1 MTDRADIEPTQPTG
15 WRRLSY
21 TYHCGWV
28 DWGHALPD
36 GALGLLN
43 KLKGQ
48 TADNGLLNSVD
59 VTLNGKPAFVIG
71 YGQEMGALGIRVSA
85 RRHWVIQKGLSQ
97 AELESVGL
105 AIYLSASFDF
115 EKLQGT
121 FPFSLVSGGS
131 SFSTEDLVSNV
142 IGFYSAARAI
152 SQDRMRRLC
161 GEVPVDESY
170 RIWDEHTP
178 DGFSGYQNRTTTP
191 ILFPTQYVPAGA
203 ENPVFPSALSSIK
216 LAKQGETWARLKS
229 RFLDPGF
236 VNGRVPIEVLPD
248 GSVRVRNGTAR
259 PSRVTP

>member
-1 MTDRADIEPTQPTG
+1 MTDRADIEPTQPRG

-36 GALGLLN
+36 GALGLLY
-43 KLKGQ
+43 KLKSQ
-48 TADNGLLNSVD
+48 KADNDLLNSAD

-85 RRHWVIQKGLSQ
+85 RRHWVVQKGLSQ
-97 AELESVGL
+97 AQLESVGL

-115 EKLQGT
+115 ENLQGT
-121 FPFSLVSGGS
+121 FPFSLVAGGS

-152 SQDRMRRLC
+152 SQDRMRTLC
-161 GEVPVDESY
+161 GEVSVDESY

-178 DGFSGYQNRTTTP
+178 NGFSEHKNRTTTP
-191 ILFPTQYVPAGA
+191 VLFPTQYAPSESEA
-203 ENPVFPSALSSIK
+203 PVFPAALSSIK
-216 LAKQGETWARLKS
+216 AARQGENWARLKS
-229 RFLDPGF
+229 RFLDPG
-236 VNGRVPIEVLPD
+236 VASGRIPADISSD
-248 GSVRVRNGTAR
+248 GSVRIRRGNAR
-259 PSRVTP
+259 HERPTQ